1 MRRILIY
8 SHDTFGLGNIRRMMA
23 VARHLARSTPDVA
36 VLVLSGSSMLH
47 VVRPEPRLDVV
58 KLPCLRRDQK
68 GKYGTKYLPLDYRK
82 VLRLRTR
89 LIAGT
94 VAEFDPDLIIVD
106 KKPFGLHHE
115 LLPALDKVK
124 RRKRP
129 PKTVLLLRDILD
141 APAVTKRTWA
151 KNHYH
156 DAIRLFYDLVLVVG
170 SRKIFDLTAE
180 YDFPTSSRGKTLFCG
195 YLGHKRARSSRARIR
210 DSIGVTTEPL
220 VLVTVGGGSDGHR
233 LVRHYLDGLSRASG
247 MGNTKS
253 LVVCGPDLWEQHR
266 DEMVR
271 AASRAPGVTLL
282 PYTSS
287 MIAHVEAADLVV
299 SMAGYNTVCELLSTR
314 KRAIVVPRTEP
325 VHEQR
330 IRAQRMARHEL
341 LRSIDSQALDS
352 EPLFAAIREELELIH
367 VPRCAQVDLN
377 GLPRVRT
384 AIARLL
390 EEESFQRHAQP
401 EHSIRL
407 EEPTPARASKLL
419 HRPTAV
425 GVA

>member
-1 MRRILIY
+1 MRRILVY

-58 KLPCLRRDQK
+58 KLPCLRRDQQ
-68 GKYGTKYLPLDYRK
+68 GEYGTKYLPLDYQK

-89 LIAGT
+89 LISGT
-94 VAEFDPDLIIVD
+94 VDEFDPDLIIVD

-115 LLPALDKVK
+115 LLPALEAVK
-124 RRKRP
+124 RRKRPRP

-141 APAVTKRTWA
+141 APDTTKRTWA
-151 KNHYH
+151 NNHYH

-170 SRKIFDLTAE
+170 SRKIFDLTSE
-180 YDFPTSSRGKTLFCG
+180 YDFPASTRDKTSFCG
-195 YLGHKRARSSRARIR
+195 YLGHKRARSSRARLR
-210 DSIGVTTEPL
+210 DAIGVTTEPL
-220 VLVTVGGGSDGHR
+220 VLVTVGGGSDGRR
-233 LVRHYLDGLSRASG
+233 LVRCYLDGLSRASG

-271 AASRAPGVTLL
+271 AASRAPGATLL
-282 PYTSS
+282 PYTSD

-314 KRAIVVPRTEP
+314 KRAIVVPRAEP

-330 IRAQRMARHEL
+330 IRAQRMAHQEL
-341 LRSIDSQALDS
+341 LRSLDSETLDSQA
-352 EPLFAAIREELELIH
+352 LFAAIREELELIH
-367 VPRCAQVDLN
+367 VPRCARVDLS
-377 GLPRVRT
+377 GLTRVERAAT
-384 AIARLL
+384 RLFDDRPHAGDGESPLAPERQACIQGEGLNVGGAIGL
-390 EEESFQRHAQP
+390 Q
-401 EHSIRL
+401 
-407 EEPTPARASKLL
+407 
-419 HRPTAV
+419 
-425 GVA
+425 